1 MFKLEHMKKLILLVA
16 FIIGFTVNSKA
27 QTKPGEFKFDSEVH
41 QFGNIVIGKPVV
53 HTFNFTNIGDAP
65 IIISKVETTCG
76 CTVSEYSKLP
86 IKSGEKGFVKITL
99 TPSGPAI
106 PISKSITLT
115 SNARTT
121 TKVLI
126 IKGVYVE
133 GNAK

>member
-1 MFKLEHMKKLILLVA
+1 MKKLFLLVA
-16 FIIGFTVNSKA
+16 FVIGFTSISMA

-41 QFGNIVIGKPVV
+41 DFGKIVLGKEVT
-53 HTFNFTNIGDAP
+53 HTFNFTNVGDAP

-76 CTVSEYSKLP
+76 CTIPEYSKVP
-86 IKSGEKGFVKITL
+86 VKKGEKGFIKLTL
-99 TPSGPAI
+99 TPSGPAV
-106 PISKSITLT
+106 PIVKSITLT

-121 TKVLI
+121 TKVLL